1 MSAQETARE
10 RRASSVG
17 KMGWMEATTTRTW
30 RTLSH
35 ILARRLR
42 HAHGRHDAFRSSLVR
57 HIITPILS
65 NWFPLS
71 TIPLVYIREEEM
83 LARLWSLCSWKRY
96 NNADYIYVVRIARTP
111 VSFGTLDR
119 GGAGQDIRYLQQVQ
133 WRIERQKRSRHCIDR
148 WPCVRRKFGLRDPK
162 RACSLMAVYLGRKGR
177 SRAHDW

>member
-1 MSAQETARE
+1 MDGGNNDAHLAH
-10 RRASSVG
+10 
-17 KMGWMEATTTRTW
+17 
-30 RTLSH
+30 TLSH
-35 ILARRLR
+35 FGETSTTRARPTRR
-42 HAHGRHDAFRSSLVR
+42 IPVFFGSTHHH
-57 HIITPILS
+57 PILS

-119 GGAGQDIRYLQQVQ
+119 GGAGQDIRYLQQVR

-148 WPCVRRKFGLRDPK
+148 WPCVRRKFGLRVPK
-162 RACSLMAVYLGRKGR
+162 RACSLLAVYLGRKGR
-177 SRAHDW
+177 SRAYDW